1 MSFNMCT
8 NLYVEDVKAEAE
20 FFSAI
25 GFYEMSRQKVGE
37 TDTFIMAP
45 TRKGNARLQ
54 IWDIEFIRQMSPE
67 VAESKPSIL
76 FTVTDGLEKMREKIA
91 AQGLMTSPISK
102 MGENLTFNF
111 QSPSRSYFA
120 FMQV

>member
-1 MSFNMCT
+1 MCT

-20 FFSAI
+20 FFKAI
-25 GFYEMSRQKVGE
+25 GFFEVSRQKVGE
-37 TDTFIMAP
+37 SDTFIMAP

-67 VAESKPSIL
+67 VADDKPSIL
-76 FTVTDGLEKMREKIA
+76 FTVTDGLEALHEKVA

-111 QSPSRSYFA
+111 QTPSGSYFA
-120 FMQV
+120 FMQM